1 MHRIE
6 LTGIECQARI
16 GVPDLERRQAQ
27 RILVDIVLHLDL
39 SRAALTDDFHAT
51 VDYEHVV
58 GLVHTVVD
66 SRQWSL
72 IESLSLAVA
81 RRILAETGTARVTVR
96 VIKFPLS
103 LQGKVRQ
110 VSAEI
115 TLTGEGGG
123 ADGPGLPD

>member
-27 RILVDIVLHLDL
+27 RILVDIVLDLDL
-39 SRAALTDDFHAT
+39 TRAALADDFHAT
-51 VDYEHVV
+51 VDYEQVV

-66 SRQWSL
+66 SRPWSL

-81 RRILAETGTARVTVR
+81 RLLLAETGAARVTVR

-103 LQGKVRQ
+103 LQGRVRQ

-115 TLTGEGGG
+115 TLTGEDCG
-123 ADGPGLPD
+123 AGGPGLPD